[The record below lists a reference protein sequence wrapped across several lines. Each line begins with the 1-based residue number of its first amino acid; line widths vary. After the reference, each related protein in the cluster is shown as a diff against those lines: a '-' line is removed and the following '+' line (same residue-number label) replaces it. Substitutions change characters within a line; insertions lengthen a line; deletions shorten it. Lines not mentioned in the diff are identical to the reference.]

1 MKKMKKLLSILLAL
15 TLLFALAACNTT
27 DENTEGNEGTEN
39 NENVE
44 NNGETSTA
52 EFSIGVIQLASH
64 PALDAAREGFVA
76 GLDEAGLSYEIE
88 VLNAAGEQANC
99 PTLATKLV
107 NDQVDLIL
115 AIATPAAQAVAQ
127 ATDTIPILVTAVT
140 DPAYAGLVESN
151 EAPGGNVSGTS
162 DMNPVED
169 QIELMLTLA
178 PETKTVGLLYNAGED
193 NSILQANLAEEIL
206 TAKNIAV
213 EHFTASDS
221 SQVQSV
227 AQSMVGK
234 VDAVY
239 IPTDNRRLFAV
250 VAVCYL
256 ATWLVSCFYQSFSAP
271 IAQQCFGE
279 TSPLAGSVIL
289 ALIMA
294 PSLLGGPLV
303 QRFEPKRTLVVSMA
317 AVTATTALMAL
328 FVLMGAEL
336 LFMGDCAL
344 FSFAMGVAV
353 SVSLRLLLLR
363 VSVLR
368 VSAILASVNLVAY
381 AGSAVTGVVCGILLE
396 ATSFAFVFAAMA
408 AVLVAASLFVAVCLR
423 APSEKKKDGR
433 LTLSR
438 FRKMKGMGESSA
450 PEPATGETAP
460 EDASVAAPA
469 LI

>member
-1 MKKMKKLLSILLAL
+1 MHKEELTDGQSLRGFALATIAFLAIFAATAIPIPLYADYQATIGLTTADISNTMFTYLTGVAL
-15 TLLFALAACNTT
+15 TLLLARRISDAFGRTP
-27 DENTEGNEGTEN
+27 
-39 NENVE
+39 V
-44 NNGETSTA
+44 TSLTLMLA
-52 EFSIGVIQLASH
+52 IVGCIMIGSVAVGILYDIVPSIA
-64 PALDAAREGFVA
+64 
-76 GLDEAGLSYEIE
+76 
-88 VLNAAGEQANC
+88 VLYGIMI
-99 PTLATKLV
+99 V
-107 NDQVDLIL
+107 IL
-115 AIATPAAQAVAQ
+115 AVCLFLMPVVHEPLDQTLSLRAVMR
-127 ATDTIPILVTAVT
+127 VR
-140 DPAYAGLVESN
+140 
-151 EAPGGNVSGTS
+151 
-162 DMNPVED
+162 
-169 QIELMLTLA
+169 
-178 PETKTVGLLYNAGED
+178 
-193 NSILQANLAEEIL
+193 
-206 TAKNIAV
+206 
-213 EHFTASDS
+213 
-221 SQVQSV
+221 
-227 AQSMVGK
+227 
-234 VDAVY
+234 VY
-239 IPTDNRRLFAV
+239 IPADNRRLFAV

-303 QRFEPKRTLVVSMA
+303 QRFEPKRTLVISMA
-317 AVTATTALMAL
+317 AVTVTTALMAL

-336 LFMGDCAL
+336 LFMADCAL

-423 APSEKKKDGR
+423 APSEKKNGR

-450 PEPATGETAP
+450 PEPATGEAVP

>member
-1 MKKMKKLLSILLAL
+1 MHKEELTDGQSLRGFALATIAFLAIFAATAIPIPLYADYQATIGLTTADISNTMFTYLTGVAL
-15 TLLFALAACNTT
+15 TLLLAGRISDAFGRTPVTSLTLMLAIVGCIMFMMADSGAAVLAARFVQGLSAGFGMSAVSALVIDCVGEKHLGWGSTVASCGAMVGIMIGSVAVGILYDVVPSIAVLYGIMIVILAACLFLMPVVH
-27 DENTEGNEGTEN
+27 E
-39 NENVE
+39 
-44 NNGETSTA
+44 
-52 EFSIGVIQLASH
+52 
-64 PALDAAREGFVA
+64 PLDQT
-76 GLDEAGLSYEIE
+76 LSLRA
-88 VLNAAGEQANC
+88 VLR
-99 PTLATKLV
+99 V
-107 NDQVDLIL
+107 R
-115 AIATPAAQAVAQ
+115 
-127 ATDTIPILVTAVT
+127 
-140 DPAYAGLVESN
+140 
-151 EAPGGNVSGTS
+151 
-162 DMNPVED
+162 
-169 QIELMLTLA
+169 
-178 PETKTVGLLYNAGED
+178 
-193 NSILQANLAEEIL
+193 
-206 TAKNIAV
+206 
-213 EHFTASDS
+213 
-221 SQVQSV
+221 
-227 AQSMVGK
+227 
-234 VDAVY
+234 VY

-289 ALIMA
+289 
-294 PSLLGGPLV
+294 GGPLV
-303 QRFEPKRTLVVSMA
+303 QRFEPKRTLVISMA

-328 FVLMGAEL
+328 CVLMGAEL

-381 AGSAVTGVVCGILLE
+381 AGSAITGVICGILLE
-396 ATSFAFVFAAMA
+396 ATSVAFVFAAMA

-438 FRKMKGMGESSA
+438 VRKMKGMGEPSA
-450 PEPATGETAP
+450 PEPATGEAAP

>member
-1 MKKMKKLLSILLAL
+1 MHKEELTDGQSLRGFALATIAFLAIFAATAIPIPLYADYQATIGLTTADISNTMFTYLTGVAL
-15 TLLFALAACNTT
+15 TLLLAGRISDAFGRTPVTSLTLMLAIVGCIMFMMADSGAAVLAAGFGMSAVSALVIDC
-27 DENTEGNEGTEN
+27 
-39 NENVE
+39 V
-44 NNGETSTA
+44 GERHLGWGSTVA
-52 EFSIGVIQLASH
+52 SCGAMVGIMIGSVAVGILYDIVPSIA
-64 PALDAAREGFVA
+64 
-76 GLDEAGLSYEIE
+76 
-88 VLNAAGEQANC
+88 VLYGIMI
-99 PTLATKLV
+99 V
-107 NDQVDLIL
+107 IL
-115 AIATPAAQAVAQ
+115 AVCLFLMPVVHEPLDQTLSLRAVMR
-127 ATDTIPILVTAVT
+127 VR
-140 DPAYAGLVESN
+140 
-151 EAPGGNVSGTS
+151 
-162 DMNPVED
+162 
-169 QIELMLTLA
+169 
-178 PETKTVGLLYNAGED
+178 
-193 NSILQANLAEEIL
+193 
-206 TAKNIAV
+206 
-213 EHFTASDS
+213 
-221 SQVQSV
+221 
-227 AQSMVGK
+227 
-234 VDAVY
+234 VY

-328 FVLMGAEL
+328 CVLMGAEL

-381 AGSAVTGVVCGILLE
+381 AGSAITGVVCGILLG

-450 PEPATGETAP
+450 PEPATGEAVP

>member
-1 MKKMKKLLSILLAL
+1 MHKEELTDGQSLRGFALATIAFLAIFAATAIPIPLYADYQATIGLTTADISNTMFTYLTGVAL
-15 TLLFALAACNTT
+15 TLLLAGRISDAFGRTPVTSLTLMLAIVGCIMFMMADSGAAVLAARFVQGLSAGFGMSAVSALVIDCVGEKHLGWGSTVASCGAMVGIMIGSVAVGILYDVVPSIAVLYGIMIVILAACLFLMPVVH
-27 DENTEGNEGTEN
+27 E
-39 NENVE
+39 
-44 NNGETSTA
+44 
-52 EFSIGVIQLASH
+52 
-64 PALDAAREGFVA
+64 PLDQT
-76 GLDEAGLSYEIE
+76 LSLRA
-88 VLNAAGEQANC
+88 VLR
-99 PTLATKLV
+99 V
-107 NDQVDLIL
+107 R
-115 AIATPAAQAVAQ
+115 
-127 ATDTIPILVTAVT
+127 
-140 DPAYAGLVESN
+140 
-151 EAPGGNVSGTS
+151 
-162 DMNPVED
+162 
-169 QIELMLTLA
+169 
-178 PETKTVGLLYNAGED
+178 
-193 NSILQANLAEEIL
+193 
-206 TAKNIAV
+206 
-213 EHFTASDS
+213 
-221 SQVQSV
+221 
-227 AQSMVGK
+227 
-234 VDAVY
+234 VY

-303 QRFEPKRTLVVSMA
+303 QRFEPKRTLVISMA
-317 AVTATTALMAL
+317 AVTVTTALMAL
-328 FVLMGAEL
+328 CVLMGAEL

-438 FRKMKGMGESSA
+438 FRKMKGMGEPSA
-450 PEPATGETAP
+450 PEPATGEAAP

>member
-1 MKKMKKLLSILLAL
+1 MHKEELTDGQSLRGFALATIAFLAIFAATAIPIPLYADYQATIGLTTADISNTMFTYLTGVAL
-15 TLLFALAACNTT
+15 TLLLAGRISDAFGRTPVTSLTLMLAIVGCIMFMMADSLSAGFGMSAVSALVIDC
-27 DENTEGNEGTEN
+27 
-39 NENVE
+39 V
-44 NNGETSTA
+44 GERHLGWGSTVA
-52 EFSIGVIQLASH
+52 SCGAMVGIMIGSVAVGILYDIVPSIA
-64 PALDAAREGFVA
+64 
-76 GLDEAGLSYEIE
+76 
-88 VLNAAGEQANC
+88 VLYGIMI
-99 PTLATKLV
+99 V
-107 NDQVDLIL
+107 IL
-115 AIATPAAQAVAQ
+115 AVCLFLMPVVHEPLDQTLSLRAVMR
-127 ATDTIPILVTAVT
+127 VR
-140 DPAYAGLVESN
+140 
-151 EAPGGNVSGTS
+151 
-162 DMNPVED
+162 
-169 QIELMLTLA
+169 
-178 PETKTVGLLYNAGED
+178 
-193 NSILQANLAEEIL
+193 
-206 TAKNIAV
+206 
-213 EHFTASDS
+213 
-221 SQVQSV
+221 
-227 AQSMVGK
+227 
-234 VDAVY
+234 VY

-328 FVLMGAEL
+328 CVLMGAEL

-381 AGSAVTGVVCGILLE
+381 AGSAITGVVCGILLE

-450 PEPATGETAP
+450 PEPATGEAVP

>member
-1 MKKMKKLLSILLAL
+1 MHKEELTDGQSLRGFALATIAFLAIFAATAIPIPLYADYQATIGLTTADISNTMFTYLTGVAL
-15 TLLFALAACNTT
+15 TLLLAGRISDAFGRTPVTSLTLMLAIVGCIMFMMADSGAAVLAA
-27 DENTEGNEGTEN
+27 
-39 NENVE
+39 
-44 NNGETSTA
+44 
-52 EFSIGVIQLASH
+52 
-64 PALDAAREGFVA
+64 RFVQ
-76 GLDEAGLSYEIE
+76 GLS
-88 VLNAAGEQANC
+88 AGFGMSAVS
-99 PTLATKLV
+99 ALV
-107 NDQVDLIL
+107 IDCVGERHLGWGS
-115 AIATPAAQAVAQ
+115 TVASCG
-127 ATDTIPILVTAVT
+127 A
-140 DPAYAGLVESN
+140 
-151 EAPGGNVSGTS
+151 
-162 DMNPVED
+162 M
-169 QIELMLTLA
+169 
-178 PETKTVGLLYNAGED
+178 VGIMIG
-193 NSILQANLAEEIL
+193 
-206 TAKNIAV
+206 
-213 EHFTASDS
+213 
-221 SQVQSV
+221 SV
-227 AQSMVGK
+227 AVGILYDI
-234 VDAVY
+234 VPSLAVCLFLMPVVHEPLDQTLSLRAVMRVRVY

-303 QRFEPKRTLVVSMA
+303 QRFEPKRTLVISMA
-317 AVTATTALMAL
+317 AVTVTTALMAL

-336 LFMGDCAL
+336 LFMADCAL

-450 PEPATGETAP
+450 PEPATGEAVP

>member
-1 MKKMKKLLSILLAL
+1 MHKEELTDGQSLRGFALATIAFLAIFAATAIPIPLYADYQATIGLTTADISNTMFTYLTGVAL
-15 TLLFALAACNTT
+15 TLLLAGRISDAFGRTPVTSLTLMLAIVGCIMFMMADSGAAVLAA
-27 DENTEGNEGTEN
+27 
-39 NENVE
+39 
-44 NNGETSTA
+44 
-52 EFSIGVIQLASH
+52 
-64 PALDAAREGFVA
+64 RFVQ
-76 GLDEAGLSYEIE
+76 GLS
-88 VLNAAGEQANC
+88 AGFGMSAVS
-99 PTLATKLV
+99 ALV
-107 NDQVDLIL
+107 IDCVGEKHLGWGS
-115 AIATPAAQAVAQ
+115 TVASCG
-127 ATDTIPILVTAVT
+127 A
-140 DPAYAGLVESN
+140 
-151 EAPGGNVSGTS
+151 
-162 DMNPVED
+162 
-169 QIELMLTLA
+169 
-178 PETKTVGLLYNAGED
+178 
-193 NSILQANLAEEIL
+193 
-206 TAKNIAV
+206 
-213 EHFTASDS
+213 
-221 SQVQSV
+221 
-227 AQSMVGK
+227 MVGIMIGFLA
-234 VDAVY
+234 VCLFLMPVVHEPLDQTLSLRAVLRVRVY

-303 QRFEPKRTLVVSMA
+303 QRFEPKRTLVVSMT
-317 AVTATTALMAL
+317 AVTLTTALMAL
-328 FVLMGAEL
+328 FILMGAEL
-336 LFMGDCAL
+336 LFMADCAL

-396 ATSFAFVFAAMA
+396 ATSFVFVFAAMA

-423 APSEKKKDGR
+423 APSEKKKDAR

-450 PEPATGETAP
+450 PEPATGEAVP
-460 EDASVAAPA
+460 EDASVAAPRSYNLSA
-469 LI
+469 HLCKIREHEQKFPKLLASGRANR